1 MRKSILLLIAAV
13 WGWAIPLSAQSGDV
27 SDAKADSA
35 VVSEP
40 LPAESALLS
49 MTPEQIDELRFK
61 LTKKVVRGVVRSQ
74 ADSSVLAGAGVVF
87 GEDTLRTDAD
97 GMFSLTL
104 PYEQQKVT
112 LTVFPKEQEHGR
124 SGFAAQMGEFKVQ
137 DLAVYLPASW
147 KWSEMLWVALIS
159 ICLVFF
165 VLVLL
170 VGVMKLFGYA
180 FARKPQQTPAVSK
193 PVVQGQLHEEEIAA
207 IAVALKLYKG
217 ALHDRESEVLTI
229 MNIKRAYS
237 PWNSKIHGLTQM
249 PDRK

>member
-1 MRKSILLLIAAV
+1 
-13 WGWAIPLSAQSGDV
+13 
-27 SDAKADSA
+27 
-35 VVSEP
+35 
-40 LPAESALLS
+40 
-49 MTPEQIDELRFK
+49 
-61 LTKKVVRGVVRSQ
+61 
-74 ADSSVLAGAGVVF
+74 
-87 GEDTLRTDAD
+87 
-97 GMFSLTL
+97 
-104 PYEQQKVT
+104 
-112 LTVFPKEQEHGR
+112 
-124 SGFAAQMGEFKVQ
+124 
-137 DLAVYLPASW
+137 
-147 KWSEMLWVALIS
+147 MLWVALIS

-180 FARKPQQTPAVSK
+180 FARKPQQ